1 MAMSAFISLEQVHW
15 RQKRLKIELQ
25 KLGEE
30 ISDDFATL
38 TAPPAGDGNVMET
51 FMSTA
56 TRAWW
61 LFDGVL
67 TGYKLFR
74 RLSGFA
80 GFFGKRKLRR

>member
-1 MAMSAFISLEQVHW
+1 MSSFISLEQVRW
-15 RQKRLKIELQ
+15 RRKQLQAELQ
-25 KLGEE
+25 KVGEE
-30 ISDDFATL
+30 ISDDLSTL
-38 TAPPAGDGNVMET
+38 MAPPAGDGNVMET
-51 FMSTA
+51 FVSTA

-80 GFFGKRKLRR
+80 GFFGKRKHRR

>member
-1 MAMSAFISLEQVHW
+1 MSAFISLEQVRW
-15 RQKRLKIELQ
+15 RQKRLQVELQ

-30 ISDDFATL
+30 ISDDLATL
-38 TAPPAGDGNVMET
+38 TAPPAGDSNVMET
-51 FMSTA
+51 FMSAA

-74 RLSGFA
+74 RLHGFA
-80 GFFGKRKLRR
+80 GFFGRRRR